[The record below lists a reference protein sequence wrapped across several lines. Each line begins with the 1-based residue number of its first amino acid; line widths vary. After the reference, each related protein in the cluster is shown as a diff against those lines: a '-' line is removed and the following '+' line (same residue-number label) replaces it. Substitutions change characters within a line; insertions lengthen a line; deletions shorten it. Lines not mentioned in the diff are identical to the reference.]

1 MKYYRLARDGK
12 LIEARARIA
21 ADEQL
26 RKRFL
31 YLPLEETPQ
40 PECPVGSR
48 IAKRYEMR
56 DAHGR
61 KTILPHAAVKI
72 VSVYEIFPPRTFS
85 KLKIIVA
92 LTEMGVWPQVR
103 DYIVEAGLYD
113 LFLAAQD
120 FREDDRFFARGLS
133 ELRAQLQMTDAQI
146 EGILRQAEA

>member
-1 MKYYRLARDGK
+1 MKYYRLTRDGK

-31 YLPLEETPQ
+31 YLPLEDTPQ

-61 KTILPHAAVKI
+61 KTSLPHAAVKI

-85 KLKIIVA
+85 KLKITAA
-92 LTEMGVWPQVR
+92 LIKIEKWLPVR
-103 DYIVEAGLYD
+103 DYLVQAGMYD
-113 LFLAAQD
+113 LYLAAQD
-120 FREDDRFFARGLS
+120 FKEYDEFFIKGLAGLKAKLGMS
-133 ELRAQLQMTDAQI
+133 DEEVEAILK
-146 EGILRQAEA
+146 EGVA